1 MDEPDFSSSL
11 LDLQAR
17 MSELDVDK
25 KKAPPIFYVS
35 DNEADKIVDK
45 ITLVVQ
51 ESTEEI
57 DDGEAVEEESKTKGS
72 VEAGLL
78 DSQCRG
84 CGVEVKL
91 LLRHL
96 NSKPGKKCKENYK
109 EEELE
114 GHKKAVGRR
123 KRATYRTNSKI
134 KISVSNAKYHQKTR
148 PAVLEKMAKY
158 NEVNKDK
165 QAKARKK
172 KREDMTMWD
181 CKKAFWAETA
191 WGAIYPCLCC
201 HKTFFRNGVRKANP
215 KEMNKKYRFFEKSVD
230 MTVIHAGPNKFFIK
244 DYYWMCHG
252 CFDKIK
258 GNSMP
263 ATSVMNANKI
273 YDLPDC
279 LRNLTE
285 VENVLL
291 APRIAFM
298 KMIRLPVSRMSG
310 IRDRIVNVPIP
321 NKTIEK
327 TVASLPRSLPRTLEE
342 AQVIPISLRKKR
354 DLVTSHIEQ
363 WIDPERVIESYW

>member
-1 MDEPDFSSSL
+1 MEEQDFSSSL
-11 LDLQAR
+11 LDLQAK
-17 MSELDVDK
+17 MSEMGVGK
-25 KKAPPIFYVS
+25 KKAPPIYYVS
-35 DNEADKIVDK
+35 DNEADQIVDR
-45 ITLVVQ
+45 ISGL
-51 ESTEEI
+51 ESTEEFN
-57 DDGEAVEEESKTKGS
+57 DGEAVEEESKAKGS

-84 CGVEVKL
+84 CGVEMQL

-96 NSKPGKKCKENYK
+96 NSKTGKRCKENYK
-109 EEELE
+109 EEEIE

-123 KRATYRTNSKI
+123 RMATYRANTKNNTKN
-134 KISVSNAKYHQKTR
+134 KLKVYEAKYY
-148 PAVLEKMAKY
+148 EK
-158 NEVNKDK
+158 NKEK
-165 QAKARKK
+165 KALARKK
-172 KREDMTMWD
+172 KREEMTVWD
-181 CKKAFWAETA
+181 GLRVFWAETA

-201 HKTFFRNGVRKANP
+201 HKTYFRNGVRKANP
-215 KEMNKKYRFFEKSVD
+215 KEMDKKYRFFEKSVD
-230 MTVIHAGPNKFFIK
+230 KSVIHAGPNKFFIK
-244 DYYWMCHG
+244 DSYWMCHG
-252 CFDKIK
+252 CFNKIK
-258 GNSMP
+258 GNIMP
-263 ATSVMNANKI
+263 AISVMNALKI

-298 KMIRLPVSRMSG
+298 KMVRLPVSRMRG

-321 NKTIEK
+321 NDTIKK

-354 DLVTSHIEQ
+354 DMVTSNVEQ